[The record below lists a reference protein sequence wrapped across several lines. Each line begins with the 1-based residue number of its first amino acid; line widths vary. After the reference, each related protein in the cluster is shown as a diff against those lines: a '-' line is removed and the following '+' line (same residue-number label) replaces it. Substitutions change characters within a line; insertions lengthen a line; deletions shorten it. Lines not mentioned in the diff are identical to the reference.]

1 MQNGDRPMYVG
12 WCRKTYRILAV
23 HQDYT
28 VVINILLVNS
38 VKDYFGVEPIRAEMF
53 KSWPND
59 KLQNLAGTLGTRT
72 ELIDKCVGTLKAIE
86 PPEVDKFQLELLASK
101 IFL

>member
-1 MQNGDRPMYVG
+1 MTNYVG
-12 WCRKTYRILAV
+12 WCRKTYKILAV

-59 KLQNLAGTLGTRT
+59 KLQNLAGISGTRA
-72 ELIDKCVGTLKAIE
+72 EMIDKCVGTLEAIA
-86 PPEVDKFQLELLASK
+86 PPEVNKFQLELMASK
-101 IFL
+101 NFL